1 MEMLNQKQK
10 IILIAGIIIAIGII
24 IFQYVNSTKEVYS
37 YVEKENIIEEKNEIM
52 SVPEKEEKIIIH
64 VTGAVKKN
72 GIVEV
77 REKARINDVIEAA
90 GGVTKE
96 ADLTNV
102 NLAYIVEDGQK
113 IYIPSKADRNILE
126 ENKKIVSE
134 EAGKK
139 VTEEKNNSKKIVN
152 INKAGLEELKTLP
165 GIGESTALKIL
176 EYREKHG
183 KFKSVEDLKK
193 ITGVGD
199 SKLDTIKNLISI

>member
-90 GGVTKE
+90 GGVTKD

-113 IYIPSKADRNILE
+113 IYIPSKSDKNTLE

-134 EAGKK
+134 EAGKN

-199 SKLDTIKNLISI
+199 SKLDTIKNIISI